1 MDQISGDDSTDRP
14 PSTPEQEA
22 AALALAIVSQASAI
36 TQGDEEALD
45 ASEDNLREV
54 VTGLSDAPLTPR
66 QEDVVATLGAAG
78 GSLAAGLSEAL
89 AHTKGVDTGVVLGSA
104 AEAVLAQTQPDAENA
119 PDAESA
125 SDAETASDG
134 GDGAGAGARAET
146 APGAGDPSPGSD
158 AIADR
163 DTTAF
168 DDAFDDLVAGSSRD
182 DAGQR
187 GQGARRGDRHADGRR
202 PDDDHR
208 AS

>member
-1 MDQISGDDSTDRP
+1 MDQNSGDDSTDRP

-104 AEAVLAQTQPDAENA
+104 AEAVLAQTQPEAENA
-119 PDAESA
+119 PDAASE
-125 SDAETASDG
+125 SDAETASD
-134 GDGAGAGARAET
+134 DGAGAGDAT
-146 APGAGDPSPGSD
+146 APGADDRSPGSD

-163 DTTAF
+163 DNAAF
-168 DDAFDDLVAGSSRD
+168 DDAFDDLVAGTSRD
-182 DAGQR
+182 DAGQG
-187 GQGARRGDRHADGRR
+187 GQGARRGDRHAEGRR

>member
-104 AEAVLAQTQPDAENA
+104 AEAVLAQTQPEAENA
-119 PDAESA
+119 PDAASA
-125 SDAETASDG
+125 SDAGTASD
-134 GDGAGAGARAET
+134 DGAGAGDAT
-146 APGAGDPSPGSD
+146 APGADDRSPGSD

-163 DTTAF
+163 DNAAF
-168 DDAFDDLVAGSSRD
+168 DDAFDDLVAGTSRD

-187 GQGARRGDRHADGRR
+187 GQGARRDDRHADGRR

>member
-1 MDQISGDDSTDRP
+1 MDQNSGDDSTDRP

-104 AEAVLAQTQPDAENA
+104 AEAVLAQTQPDVENA
-119 PDAESA
+119 PDPESA
-125 SDAETASDG
+125 SDAETAP
-134 GDGAGAGARAET
+134 GAGADAGANDAT
-146 APGAGDPSPGSD
+146 APGADDRSPGSD

-163 DTTAF
+163 DNAAF
-168 DDAFDDLVAGSSRD
+168 GDAFDDLVSGTGRD